1 MISIAMTTYNGEK
14 YLREQIESILAQT
27 INDFE
32 LIICDDCSTDSTW
45 NTLSSYSSVDPRI
58 KIYRN
63 GKNLGYMKNF
73 EKAMGLCKGEYIAL
87 SDQDDI
93 WMPNHLEV
101 LKDLI
106 GNKVMAC
113 GNSELIDSNGLSLNI
128 SLDRIDSFDYVPVNW
143 KQNLMQ
149 ILFFRNPYRGAEML
163 IRKDFLDYLLPF
175 PNGVWFHDTWIA
187 VLSCF
192 MGGCEYTTQILSK
205 YRIHDNNFTK
215 SRKKKRSKWKELYKN
230 IIHQCTYDRLSIIDG
245 LFERIPNMN
254 NGDKLFLK
262 KMRHHVSLDYSKIGR
277 IKNIPFRIRYFHTI
291 YSCKSQNNL

>member
-1 MISIAMTTYNGEK
+1 MISIAMTTYNGDN
-14 YLREQIESILAQT
+14 YLREQIDSILAQT

-45 NTLSSYSSVDPRI
+45 NILSSYSSIDPRI

-63 GKNLGYMKNF
+63 EENLGYLKNF

-93 WMPNHLEV
+93 WMANHLAV
-101 LKDLI
+101 LRDLI
-106 GNKVMAC
+106 GDKVMAC
-113 GNSELIDSNGLSLNI
+113 GNSELIDSNGLSFNI
-128 SLDRIDSFDYVPVNW
+128 SLDKIDSFDYVPVDW

-149 ILFFRNPYRGAEML
+149 IVFFRNPYRGAEML
-163 IRKDFLDYLLPF
+163 IRKDFLSHLLPF

-187 VLSCF
+187 VLSCL
-192 MGGCEYTTQILSK
+192 MGGCEYTSQILSK
-205 YRIHDNNFTK
+205 YRIHDDNFTK
-215 SRKKKRSKWKELYKN
+215 SRKKKRSKWGELYKN

-254 NGDKLFLK
+254 ADDKRFLNNL
-262 KMRHHVSLDYSKIGR
+262 RHHVSLDYSKIGR
-277 IKNIPFRIRYFHTI
+277 IKNIPFRIRHFRTI
-291 YSCKSQNNL
+291 YSCK

>member
-1 MISIAMTTYNGEK
+1 MTTYNGEK
-14 YLREQIESILAQT
+14 FLREQIDSILAQT
-27 INDFE
+27 IQAFE
-32 LIICDDCSTDSTW
+32 LVVCDDCSSDSTW
-45 NTLSSYSSVDPRI
+45 SILTSYSSLDSRI

-63 GKNLGYMKNF
+63 EKNLGYMKNF
-73 EKAMGLCKGEYIAL
+73 EKAMGLCKGDYIAL

-128 SLDRIDSFDYVPVNW
+128 SLDKIDSFDYVPVDW

-163 IRKDFLDYLLPF
+163 IRKDFLRFLLPF
-175 PNGVWFHDTWIA
+175 PKGVWFHDTWVA
-187 VLSCF
+187 VLSCL

-205 YRIHDNNFTK
+205 YRIHEDNFTK
-215 SRKKKRSKWKELYKN
+215 SRRKKRSKWKELYKN
-230 IIHQCTYDRLSIIDG
+230 IIHQCTYDRLSLIDG

-254 NGDKLFLK
+254 AADKHFLNN
-262 KMRHHVSLDYSKIGR
+262 MRHHVSLDYSKIGR
-277 IKNIPFRIRYFHTI
+277 IKNLPFRIRYFRTI
-291 YSCKSQNNL
+291 YSCK

>member
-1 MISIAMTTYNGEK
+1 MTTYNGEK
-14 YLREQIESILAQT
+14 YLREQIDSILAQT

-45 NTLSSYSSVDPRI
+45 NILSSYSSIDPRI

-63 GKNLGYMKNF
+63 EKNLGYMKNF

-128 SLDRIDSFDYVPVNW
+128 SLDKIDSFDYVPVDW

-149 ILFFRNPYRGAEML
+149 IVFFRNPYRGAEML
-163 IRKDFLDYLLPF
+163 IRKDFLRHILPF

-187 VLSCF
+187 VLSCL

-205 YRIHDNNFTK
+205 YRIHDDNFTK
-215 SRKKKRSKWKELYKN
+215 SRKKKRSKWGELYKN
-230 IIHQCTYDRLSIIDG
+230 FIHQCTYDRLSIIDG

-254 NGDKLFLK
+254 AADKRFLNNL
-262 KMRHHVSLDYSKIGR
+262 RHHVSLDYSKLGR
-277 IKNIPFRIRYFHTI
+277 IKNIPFRIRNFRTI
-291 YSCKSQNNL
+291 YSCK